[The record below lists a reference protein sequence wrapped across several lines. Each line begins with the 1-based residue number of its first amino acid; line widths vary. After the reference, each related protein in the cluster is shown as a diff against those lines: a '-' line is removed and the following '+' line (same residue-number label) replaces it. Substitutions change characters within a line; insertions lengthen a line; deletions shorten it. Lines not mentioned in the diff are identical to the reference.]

1 MILLYT
7 GAPARGWVPRGL
19 FSFFSFPV
27 PCSWSFSLSHEV
39 SLITSLP
46 GLCWYLL
53 RLLINTSLSS
63 KSYFLCACLATL
75 TSSLKIP
82 KLWCIFF
89 CFSCIFFPL
98 LSTVVLGFF
107 CLPHNSWAYSISL
120 KWLVGKCIHNLPVCI
135 INWGVFFQYFCLK
148 DLIKPVLEL
157 RIWVRCGQPQLFP
170 LKKWQCLA
178 VSRQVD

>member
-1 MILLYT
+1 MSANQCFVWWDECLPGDSCNTCYWQMNNVTYMILLYT

-63 KSYFLCACLATL
+63 KSYFLCTCLATL

-89 CFSCIFFPL
+89 FFVFLVFSSPSCQLWF
-98 LSTVVLGFF
+98 LGFF
-107 CLPHNSWAYSISL
+107 AFPTTPELTPLAWNDLLVNVSITCL
-120 KWLVGKCIHNLPVCI
+120 
-135 INWGVFFQYFCLK
+135 F
-148 DLIKPVLEL
+148 
-157 RIWVRCGQPQLFP
+157 
-170 LKKWQCLA
+170 
-178 VSRQVD
+178 VS